1 MKPAHTL
8 LYIFSCENLGQG
20 EQKVGRVSLEEL
32 KHLGWDRQESED
44 RSKQEWN
51 KEG

>member
-8 LYIFSCENLGQG
+8 LEIFSCKDLGRG
-20 EQKVGRVSLEEL
+20 EQKVVTVSLQEL
-32 KHLGWDRQESED
+32 EHLGWDRREGED
-44 RSKQEWN
+44 RNKQEWN